1 MYTSEVLKVK
11 NHSNATAKF
20 KFKIKPTEK
29 FQVDQS
35 SVEIKS
41 GETKAI
47 TIIYTPDSKIKDQIE
62 EFELFLKIEDGD
74 KLKIKCLGYC

>member
-29 FQVDQS
+29 F
-35 SVEIKS
+35 
-41 GETKAI
+41 
-47 TIIYTPDSKIKDQIE
+47 
-62 EFELFLKIEDGD
+62 
-74 KLKIKCLGYC
+74 